1 MLILADKEIL
11 FLKWFYNRLIYHY
24 RLAESDNIA
33 IFFKNIIEKV
43 SQPIALNISDNDFEK
58 IISKYYVDF
67 FLDKDL
73 TNQNCIGFTNEE
85 RMNLKKITKNL
96 VQDIINVDVP
106 KEPIIKDM

>member
-24 RLAESDNIA
+24 RLAESDNISL
-33 IFFKNIIEKV
+33 FFKNIIEKV
-43 SQPIALNISDNDFEK
+43 SQPITINISDKDLEK

-85 RMNLKKITKNL
+85 RINLKNITKNL
-96 VQDIINVDVP
+96 AQDIINLNVP
-106 KEPIIKDM
+106 KETIIKDM